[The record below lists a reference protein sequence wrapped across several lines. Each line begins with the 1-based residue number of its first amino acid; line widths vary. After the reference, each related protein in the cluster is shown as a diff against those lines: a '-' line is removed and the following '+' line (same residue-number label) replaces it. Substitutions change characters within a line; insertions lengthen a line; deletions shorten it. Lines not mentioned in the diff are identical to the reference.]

1 MVDLE
6 IRNKARNLR
15 QNQTPAERLLWSKL
29 RANQISGYKF
39 RRQFPSGNFI
49 LDFYCPEAQLAI
61 EVDGSQHAN
70 EENQKMDS
78 IRSQHLKGKGIQ
90 VIRFWNNDVLE
101 HVDAVVVEIQATLEE
116 TLERKQNKY

>member
-29 RANQISGYKF
+29 RARQVSGYKF

-61 EVDGSQHAN
+61 EVDGSQHAD
-70 EENQKMDS
+70 EENQQKDS
-78 IRSQHLKGKGIQ
+78 IRSQHLKGKGIR

-101 HVDAVVVEIQATLEE
+101 NLDAVVEEIHATLEE
-116 TLERKQNKY
+116 TLGRKQNKD